1 MDIIFILLGVLFL
14 LGVGVSIAGRRPL
27 VGTFSFVFGFWL
39 CVAICIAY
47 GMSSELLFTAG
58 LYLIAL
64 LLFVR
69 RFVDDGKLD

>member
-39 CVAICIAY
+39 CVGICIMQTVMWWIC
-47 GMSSELLFTAG
+47 GWV
-58 LYLIAL
+58 LYIIIL

-69 RFVDDGKLD
+69 RFMDGG

>member
-14 LGVGVSIAGRRPL
+14 LGVGVSIAGRRTL

-39 CVAICIAY
+39 CVAICVMQTVIWWIF
-47 GMSSELLFTAG
+47 GWV
-58 LYLIAL
+58 LYIIIL

-69 RFVDDGKLD
+69 RFVDDGKFD